1 MFLKSLTISGD
12 KGVIRE
18 IKFRQGINLIV
29 DETPDDDVK
38 TSGNGVGKTTVL
50 RLVDFC
56 LGGSAEQIYS
66 DPEDKKKKD
75 QLVKDFLE
83 QNEILV
89 TLVLKQDLS
98 KEDSLEI
105 CIERNFLKNK
115 QKILRFNGQEK
126 TNDEFE
132 KSLTDILFP
141 EHYGKKPT
149 FRQIISH
156 NIRHED
162 LSINNTLKTVN
173 KYTSDA
179 EYETLYLFLFG
190 CYSKIDLA
198 DKRKLQQ
205 DIQQEESFKKRLE
218 EGGQTKAFYEMT
230 LQVFEN
236 DIEMLQAQKAKF
248 NLNEDFESDLEKL
261 NHVKYQINLLSSEIS
276 RLQMRREMIT
286 EAKKELENSQ
296 SHIDLNQL
304 RLIYEQVTHQLG
316 KLQKSFEELYNFHNQ
331 MIDEKIKYITKDL
344 PRLEKDINSKSEHL
358 KRLLQEEKQLTL
370 ALSRR
375 EPLEE
380 LEKLIIQL
388 NDKHEKKGKYTEIV
402 ERITKVENRLKELNQ
417 RLNCL
422 DDELFSDIFE
432 NKIKEQLGK
441 FNGYFASISHALY
454 GEQYALKV
462 DDETNRKGQR
472 FHKFTSF
479 NINSSAGKK
488 QGEISCFDI
497 AYTLFA
503 DKEGIP
509 CFHFLLND
517 KKELM
522 HDNQLIKIAELVNEE
537 NIQFVASIL
546 KDKLPDELNQEEY
559 FILQLSQSDKLFRIE
574 NYIT

>member
-1 MFLKSLTISGD
+1 MFLKSLTISGN

-29 DETPDDDVK
+29 DETPEDDVK

-66 DPEDKKKKD
+66 DPEDKKKQD

-105 CIERNFLKNK
+105 CIERNFLKKK
-115 QKILRFNGQEK
+115 QKVLRFNGQEK
-126 TNDEFE
+126 TEDEFE

-141 EHYGKKPT
+141 EHYAKKPT

-156 NIRHED
+156 NIRHRD
-162 LSINNTLKTVN
+162 WSINNTLKTLHE
-173 KYTSDA
+173 YTSDT
-179 EYETLYLFLFG
+179 EYEALYLFLFG
-190 CYSKIDLA
+190 CYIDLA
-198 DKRKLQQ
+198 DKRKLQK

-218 EGGQTKAFYEMT
+218 EGGQTKASYEMT
-230 LQVFEN
+230 LQVLER

-261 NHVKYQINLLSSEIS
+261 NQVKYQINLLSSEIS
-276 RLQMRREMIT
+276 RLQMRREMIV

-296 SHIDLNQL
+296 SYIDLNQL

-316 KLQKSFEELYNFHNQ
+316 KLQKSFEELYKFHNQ
-331 MIDEKIKYITKDL
+331 MIDEKIRYIGKDL

-402 ERITKVENRLKELNQ
+402 AQITKVENRLKELNQ

-432 NKIKEQLGK
+432 NRVKEQLGK

-503 DKEGIP
+503 DEEGIP

-522 HDNQLIKIAELVNEE
+522 HDNQLIKIAELVNEK